1 MTLRDSDQ
9 CTACAHERRVHSP
22 GRCNVKRCYCTA
34 FAGPD
39 YARGRRM
46 NHYDALLN
54 EGLELILP
62 ALLWLSRVV
71 LFPVW
76 VLGWLLNRSR

>member
-1 MTLRDSDQ
+1 
-9 CTACAHERRVHSP
+9 
-22 GRCNVKRCYCTA
+22 
-34 FAGPD
+34 
-39 YARGRRM
+39 M
-46 NHYDALLN
+46 NDYDALLN